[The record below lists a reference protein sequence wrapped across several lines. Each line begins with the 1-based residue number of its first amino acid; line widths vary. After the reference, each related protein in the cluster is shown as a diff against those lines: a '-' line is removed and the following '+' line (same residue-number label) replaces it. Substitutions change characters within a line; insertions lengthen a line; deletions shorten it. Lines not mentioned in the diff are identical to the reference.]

1 MKSMQHLLLAA
12 MFVVFCVALHC
23 NAWAYD
29 ATYNFTQPSP
39 ELVSG
44 FRAKAG
50 ATKGGPYIITVDCKK
65 PPLKADGTYDCV
77 VPDIT
82 FNPIYGV
89 VSNYDGTGKE
99 MAASAEATASITAPA
114 PGNLKIV
121 VTIRTVSS
129 FTSRGNIIAKTTVTS
144 KEVPAGTIVNTK
156 PINYWNSKTKQYISQ
171 TTLVL

>member
-1 MKSMQHLLLAA
+1 MNLNTLRFITVLSVIMVAA
-12 MFVVFCVALHC
+12 AAH
-23 NAWAYD
+23 AYD
-29 ATYNFTQPSP
+29 TTYNFTQPSP

-82 FNPIYGV
+82 FNPVYGV

-99 MAASAEATASITAPA
+99 MATSAEATASITAPP

-129 FTSRGNIIAKTTVTS
+129 FTSRGNITAKTTVTS
-144 KEVPAGTIVNTK
+144 KEVPAATVVDTR
-156 PINYWNSKTKQYISQ
+156 PISYWNSKTKQYISQ
-171 TTLVL
+171 TTMVM

>member
-1 MKSMQHLLLAA
+1 MNTKKTTVWLAIISA
-12 MFVVFCVALHC
+12 MFLAITSK
-23 NAWAYD
+23 AAAYD
-29 ATYNFTQPSP
+29 ATYTFTQPSP
-39 ELVSG
+39 ELVAG
-44 FRAKAG
+44 FKAKAG
-50 ATKGGPYIITVDCKK
+50 SSKGGPYTITVDCKK

-99 MAASAEATASITAPA
+99 MATSAEATASITAPA

-129 FTSRGNIIAKTTVTS
+129 LTTRGNITAKTTVTS
-144 KEVPAGTIVNTK
+144 KEVPATAAVDTK
-156 PINYWNSKTKQYISQ
+156 PVSYWNSKTKQYISQ